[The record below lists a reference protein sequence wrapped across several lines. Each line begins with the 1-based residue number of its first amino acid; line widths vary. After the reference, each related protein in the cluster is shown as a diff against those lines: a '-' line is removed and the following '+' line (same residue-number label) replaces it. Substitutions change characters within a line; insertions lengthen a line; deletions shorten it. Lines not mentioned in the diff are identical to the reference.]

1 MPIDW
6 IKQPLGEVPDAQL
19 ARELGVHRST
29 VTRARRARRIR
40 GTHEE
45 PHVAWDKVPLGE
57 YPDTD
62 IASSLGVPLHRVTR
76 ARIER
81 GVAAWTPT
89 GIDWDAVD
97 WRRSNV
103 ALAAE
108 LGVSRK
114 AVTASRRAR
123 GLVERN
129 TLRRP
134 KGIDW
139 DRQPLGKVP
148 DGELAAELGVTP
160 WAVTRQRKKRG
171 LAAAPARPQIDW
183 AKQPLGKVVD
193 SALAEQLDVS
203 PSTVQRAR
211 ARLGIPPKGHR

>member
-6 IKQPLGEVPDAQL
+6 TRQPLGEVPDAQL

-40 GTHEE
+40 GTHEK
-45 PHVAWDKVPLGE
+45 PRIAWDKVPLGE

-62 IASSLGVPLHRVTR
+62 IARSLGLPLYRVTQ
-76 ARIER
+76 ARTER
-81 GVAAWTPT
+81 GIAPWTPT

-97 WRRSNV
+97 WRRSNG
-103 ALAAE
+103 ALAEE

-114 AVTASRRAR
+114 TVTASRRAR

-148 DGELAAELGVTP
+148 DGELAAEFGVTP
-160 WAVTRQRKKRG
+160 WAVAQQRRKRG
-171 LAAAPARPQIDW
+171 VARAPTGPQIDW
-183 AKQPLGKVVD
+183 ATQPLGEVVD
-193 SALAEQLDVS
+193 RVLAARLGVS

-211 ARLGIPPKGHR
+211 ARLGIPSKGRG

>member
-6 IKQPLGEVPDAQL
+6 TKQPLGEVPDAQL

-45 PHVAWDKVPLGE
+45 PRIAWERVPLGE
-57 YPDTD
+57 YPDGD
-62 IASSLGVPLHRVTR
+62 IASSLEVPIHRVTQ
-76 ARIER
+76 ARRKR
-81 GVAAWTPT
+81 GVPPWTPT

-97 WRRSNV
+97 WRRGNV
-103 ALAAE
+103 ALAVE

-114 AVTASRRAR
+114 TVAASRRAR
-123 GLVERN
+123 RLVERN

-148 DGELAAELGVTP
+148 DRELAAELGVTP
-160 WAVTRQRKKRG
+160 WAVAQQREKRG
-171 LAAAPARPQIDW
+171 LARAPARRPIDW
-183 AKQPLGKVVD
+183 RKEPLGEVVD
-193 SALAEQLDVS
+193 SVLAAKLGVS

-211 ARLGIPPKGHR
+211 ARLGIPPKGHG